1 MIEQLK
7 GQDDRHGIQEA
18 RQFIHQTT
26 QSLCELEKK
35 HTSNK
40 DASTITNF
48 VILQI
53 HRFCKEKI

>member
-26 QSLCELEKK
+26 HEQQRRLDYYKFRNY
-35 HTSNK
+35 T
-40 DASTITNF
+40 DTQVF
-48 VILQI
+48 
-53 HRFCKEKI
+53 FKENI